1 MHGLANLP
9 KLDTAAHAS
18 TQKNH
23 PWCIIVQQVQ
33 KHYELAEE
41 VDHHWSSW

>member
-1 MHGLANLP
+1 VQETEQKTGYTIINTNLREKDLNMHGLAHLP

-23 PWCIIVQQVQ
+23 P
-33 KHYELAEE
+33 
-41 VDHHWSSW
+41 

>member
-1 MHGLANLP
+1 MCKKQSKKQDIIINTNLREKDLNMHGLANLP

-23 PWCIIVQQVQ
+23 P
-33 KHYELAEE
+33 
-41 VDHHWSSW
+41 